1 MLLNMHFQSTVPIL
15 KTILMY
21 SEKVVG
27 PRLSTKKEV
36 KCLPA
41 IGFSCLLFY
50 ALCFYG
56 RVVLGTGEGS
66 IVITESSS
74 GVVRSSCD

>member
-1 MLLNMHFQSTVPIL
+1 
-15 KTILMY
+15 MY

-74 GVVRSSCD
+74 GVGYRGGVNCNYRILLWGRA